1 MKIAPDATNNDGL
14 FDVCVIHRISKLK
27 ILKVFPTIFSGK
39 HIQIKEV
46 NMYKAKKISINSQ
59 LPTPV
64 NLDGDI
70 VGYTPLL
77 LEIIP
82 NAIKVLIK
90 NKNQKIPQ

>member
-1 MKIAPDATNNDGL
+1 
-14 FDVCVIHRISKLK
+14 
-27 ILKVFPTIFSGK
+27 
-39 HIQIKEV
+39 
-46 NMYKAKKISINSQ
+46 MYKAKKISINSQ